1 MSSRGPRF
9 DVNIL
14 PDSYRGPR
22 LKPRHLLLILA
33 LLIIV
38 ALMVPVRQAVSGV
51 MDEVSDLKIVRSQLS
66 QQAESNRGIIEER
79 AGMVSLN
86 TEYQIIRDK
95 RGLIVE
101 DLQAIT
107 DCEDIVKA
115 RIDDFH
121 VTSVTHS
128 GEGQT
133 ISVACAI
140 PVELGYTEYKA
151 TLKEFTD
158 ALTNTGRFAAEPPSL
173 PSSLPTSVTID
184 IESAEE

>member
-38 ALMVPVRQAVSGV
+38 ALMVPVRQAVSGA

-66 QQAESNRGIIEER
+66 QQAESNRGVIEER
-79 AGMVSLN
+79 VGMVSLN

-95 RGLIVE
+95 RGVITE

-107 DCEDIVKA
+107 SSADGLPIEI
-115 RIDDFH
+115 
-121 VTSVTHS
+121 TSVSHS
-128 GEGQT
+128 GEGNI
-133 ISVACAI
+133 ISVDCVV
-140 PVELGYTEYKA
+140 PGELGYTEYKA
-151 TLKEFTD
+151 TLKEFTE
-158 ALTNTGRFAAEPPSL
+158 ALTNTGRFASAEYDTL
-173 PSSLPTSVTID
+173 PSPPPASVTVD
-184 IESAEE
+184 IQPAE

>member
-38 ALMVPVRQAVSGV
+38 ALMVPVRQAVSGA
-51 MDEVSDLKIVRSQLS
+51 MDEVSDLKIERSQLS
-66 QQAESNRGIIEER
+66 QQAEGNRGVIEER

-107 DCEDIVKA
+107 SSADGLPIEI
-115 RIDDFH
+115 
-121 VTSVTHS
+121 TSVTHS
-128 GEGQT
+128 GEGQI
-133 ISVACAI
+133 ISVACVVPGEPSYEEYGKA
-140 PVELGYTEYKA
+140 LDDFTE
-151 TLKEFTD
+151 
-158 ALTNTGRFAAEPPSL
+158 ALTNTERFASAVYPSL
-173 PSSLPTSVTID
+173 GVPLPASVTID
-184 IESAEE
+184 IESAE